1 MAKLFSVASWNVKNF
16 DGKPKERVG
25 RVVEFLLD
33 AAGGNAPDVFGLYEI
48 VGKDVYGEFVG
59 KMPGYTFHITEGQQ
73 TQEILVGIKT
83 NLTAFFTQ
91 RLEFKSGITVLRPG
105 ALVSLR
111 IGGKDYSLLFL
122 HTKSSTVPIGLGVRD
137 NQFEHVFEL
146 KKALDKGAAPD
157 RASFLFLGD
166 LNTMGMEYPFDRRI
180 AADVELEKLDASAAK
195 CAMRRLVKSAQASW
209 WNGKGSSAKG
219 ASNLDHVVAAD
230 HLSLRKWSGAEVS
243 VRGWPALA
251 DDAARKQW
259 IKDYSDHG
267 LLYFEVEGP

>member
-16 DGKPKERVG
+16 KGKPEERVA
-25 RVVEFLLD
+25 RVVEFLLNPN
-33 AAGGNAPDVFGLYEI
+33 GGNTPDVFGLYEI
-48 VGKDVYGEFVG
+48 VGKDVYAEFVQR
-59 KMPGYTFHITEGQQ
+59 MPGYSFHITEGPQ
-73 TQEILVGIKT
+73 TQEILVGVKG

-105 ALVSLR
+105 ALLSLR

-146 KKALDKGAAPD
+146 KKTLDKAAAQGPV
-157 RASFLFLGD
+157 SFLFLGD

-180 AADVELEKLDASAAK
+180 AADIELEKLDASAAK
-195 CAMRRLVKSAQASW
+195 HAMRRLVKSAHASW
-209 WNGKGSSAKG
+209 WNGKGSSEKN
-219 ASNLDHVVAAD
+219 ASNLDHVVASD
-230 HLSLRKWSGAEVS
+230 HLELKKWGGADVS
-243 VRGWPALA
+243 VRGWPALP
-251 DDAARKQW
+251 DDGARKQW

-267 LLYFEVEGP
+267 LLYFEVQGP